1 MTSMLTHDATSR
13 IVQSAAGRQHYH
25 EAGPGS
31 GAAPVLLLLHGSG
44 PGVTGWANFSE
55 NLPVFAPK
63 FRTVILDLPGYGGSE
78 PAEGNPMAAGAD
90 AVVAFMDRLG
100 IAKAHIVGNSF
111 GGLVGALVAAHHP
124 ERVNRFV
131 TIGGVGFGLFGAFP
145 GEGIN
150 LLTEFAENPTRENL
164 AAWLRSMVFDQS
176 LITPALIDERFKH
189 AVEPVALAT
198 TRKLYSRADV
208 RALAEAVEGPNGVSS
223 FAHLARIKA
232 PTLICWG
239 REDRIGTLD
248 RALVPMR
255 LIRNCEL
262 HVFPNCGH
270 WTMIERK
277 FEFER
282 LVLEFLTR

>member
-1 MTSMLTHDATSR
+1 
-13 IVQSAAGRQHYH
+13 
-25 EAGPGS
+25 
-31 GAAPVLLLLHGSG
+31 VLLLLHGSG
-44 PGVTGWANFSE
+44 PGVTGWANYSE

-63 FRTVILDLPGYGGSE
+63 FRTVILDLPGYGGSD
-78 PAEGNPMAAGAD
+78 PAEGNPIAAAAD
-90 AVVAFMDRLG
+90 AVVAFMDTLG
-100 IAKAHIVGNSF
+100 IAKTHIVGNSF

-124 ERVNRFV
+124 ERVDRFV

-176 LITPALIDERFKH
+176 LITPELIDERFKH
-189 AVEPVALAT
+189 AIEPVTLAT
-198 TRKLYSRADV
+198 TRKLYSHAGV
-208 RALAEAVEGPNGVSS
+208 KALAEAVEGPNAVNS
-223 FAHLARIKA
+223 FGHLARIKA
-232 PTLICWG
+232 PTLIAWG
-239 REDRIGTLD
+239 REDRVSTLD

-270 WTMIERK
+270 WTMIEHK
-277 FEFER
+277 FAFER

>member
-1 MTSMLTHDATSR
+1 MTIAFTCDDTSR
-13 IVQSAAGRQHYH
+13 TVLGAAGRQHYH
-25 EAGPGS
+25 EAGP

-44 PGVTGWANFSE
+44 PGVTGWANYAE

-63 FRTVILDLPGYGGSE
+63 FRTVILDLPGYGGSD

-90 AVVAFMDRLG
+90 AVVAFMDALH
-100 IAKAHIVGNSF
+100 IEKAHIVGNSF

-124 ERVNRFV
+124 GRVDRFV

-164 AAWLRSMVFDQS
+164 TAWLRAMVFDQS
-176 LITPALIDERFKH
+176 LITQTLIDERFRQ
-189 AVEPVALAT
+189 AVLPVTLAT
-198 TRKLYSRADV
+198 TRKLYSRAGV
-208 RALAEAVEGPNGVSS
+208 KALAEAVEGPNAVNS
-223 FAHLARIKA
+223 FGHLARIEA

-239 REDRIGTLD
+239 REDRVSPLD

-270 WTMIERK
+270 WTMIEQK
-277 FEFER
+277 FAFER
-282 LVLEFLTR
+282 LVTEFLTR

>member
-1 MTSMLTHDATSR
+1 M
-13 IVQSAAGRQHYH
+13 
-25 EAGPGS
+25 
-31 GAAPVLLLLHGSG
+31 LLLLHGSG

-63 FRTVILDLPGYGGSE
+63 FRTVILDLPGYGGSD

-100 IAKAHIVGNSF
+100 IGKAHIIGNSF
-111 GGLVGALVAAHHP
+111 GGLVGALVAAHHSD
-124 ERVNRFV
+124 RVDRFV
-131 TIGGVGFGLFGAFP
+131 AIGGVGFGLFGAFP

-164 AAWLRSMVFDQS
+164 ATWLRSMVFDQS

-189 AVEPVALAT
+189 AIEPVTLAT
-198 TRKLYSRADV
+198 TRKLYSRAGV
-208 RALAEAVEGPNGVSS
+208 KALAEAVEGPNGVDS
-223 FAHLARIKA
+223 FGHLARIKA

-239 REDRIGTLD
+239 REDRVSTLD
-248 RALVPMR
+248 RALLPMR

-270 WTMIERK
+270 WTMIEHK

>member
-1 MTSMLTHDATSR
+1 MTNILTHDATSHV
-13 IVQSAAGRQHYH
+13 VQSAAGRQHYH

-63 FRTVILDLPGYGGSE
+63 FRTVILDLPGYGGSD

-90 AVVAFMDRLG
+90 AVVAFMDKLG
-100 IAKAHIVGNSF
+100 IEKAHIIGNSF
-111 GGLVGALVAAHHP
+111 GGLVSALVAAHHP
-124 ERVNRFV
+124 ERVDRFV

-164 AAWLRSMVFDQS
+164 ATWLRSMVFDQS

-189 AVEPVALAT
+189 AVEPVTLAT
-198 TRKLYSRADV
+198 TRKLYSRAGV
-208 RALAEAVEGPNGVSS
+208 KALAEAVEGPNAVNS
-223 FAHLARIKA
+223 FGHLARIKA
-232 PTLICWG
+232 PTLSCWG
-239 REDRIGTLD
+239 REDRVSTLD

-270 WTMIERK
+270 WTMIEHK